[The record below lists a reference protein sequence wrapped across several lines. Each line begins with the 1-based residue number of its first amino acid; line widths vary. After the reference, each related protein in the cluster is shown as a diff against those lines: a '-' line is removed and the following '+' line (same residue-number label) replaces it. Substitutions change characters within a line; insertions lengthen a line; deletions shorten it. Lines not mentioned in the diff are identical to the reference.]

1 MLHTMKFENTF
12 EVPAPVDAVWP
23 VLMDVERVA
32 PCMPGAQVLEKLSDD
47 AYQVSIKV
55 KVGPISMTY
64 RGQVEIV
71 EQDPAAH
78 RARLHVRAKE
88 ARGQGSA
95 EAHVVST
102 LAEAGGGTRAV
113 LETEVQLTGKAA
125 SMGRGVIGDVA
136 ERLVQTFAG
145 NLAEMV
151 SAEGAPAA
159 PEGAPAAAEG
169 APATPEPPPP
179 PPPPKP
185 QEAQALEV
193 GGLAAGVIAH
203 RLGQPRNLAVA
214 LGAVAAL
221 FGLLGFRAGRRRR

>member
-151 SAEGAPAA
+151 SAEGAPA
-159 PEGAPAAAEG
+159 
-169 APATPEPPPP
+169 TPEPPPP